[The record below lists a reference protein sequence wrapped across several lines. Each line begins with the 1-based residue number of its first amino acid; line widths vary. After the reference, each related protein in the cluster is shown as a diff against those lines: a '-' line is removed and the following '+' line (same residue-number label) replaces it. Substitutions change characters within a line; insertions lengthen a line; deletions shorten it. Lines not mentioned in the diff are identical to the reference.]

1 MKDTMKKADY
11 LKEHMLW
18 NIVIFIAFLKTG
30 FKCVPEFTYFE
41 SILVLVVLA
50 LLIMGTGVSI
60 DWKNKNNRN
69 YGNMIQNIICTY
81 GVYVS
86 IAYIDIYKNRI
97 LFLVF
102 GAITGS
108 TIAVVMIL
116 KKIKY
121 KKRKKRKSVVIN
133 VWRRIFSFAFSIL
146 LIPLVIS
153 VIMHGT
159 FLNPKVK
166 PVRTYNDKD
175 YLEENMKDIAKIE
188 DKHWKKLGVQQK
200 IDISQ
205 KIVNCEIKNMGL
217 THEICVGSADLE
229 EGCLAYYDE
238 KRHQIIINLNYLM
251 KSKGAEVVKS
261 LIHECTHAYQY
272 EQVILYQ
279 SMDKKTRNLLLFHD
293 ASIYAT
299 EFTNYVDGKQ
309 EQDFEHYYNQKVEVD
324 ARKAGKKGARKYMKM
339 AEKYW
344 QEQQDEL

>member
-1 MKDTMKKADY
+1 M
-11 LKEHMLW
+11 
-18 NIVIFIAFLKTG
+18 
-30 FKCVPEFTYFE
+30 
-41 SILVLVVLA
+41 
-50 LLIMGTGVSI
+50 
-60 DWKNKNNRN
+60 
-69 YGNMIQNIICTY
+69 
-81 GVYVS
+81 
-86 IAYIDIYKNRI
+86 
-97 LFLVF
+97 
-102 GAITGS
+102 AITGS

-188 DKHWKKLGVQQK
+188 DKHWKKLGVQKK

-238 KRHQIIINLNYLM
+238 NHHQIIIDINHLK
-251 KSKGAEVVKS
+251 KSKGVEVVQS

-272 EQVILYQ
+272 EQAILYQ
-279 SMDKKTRNLLLFHD
+279 SMDKKSRNLLLFQN
-293 ASIYAT
+293 ASIYVA
-299 EFTNYVDGKQ
+299 EFTEYVDGKQ
-309 EQDFEHYYNQKVEVD
+309 DFERYYNQKVEVD
-324 ARKAGKKGARKYMKM
+324 ARKAGEKGARKYMKIV
-339 AEKYW
+339 EKYW
-344 QEQQDEL
+344 QEQ